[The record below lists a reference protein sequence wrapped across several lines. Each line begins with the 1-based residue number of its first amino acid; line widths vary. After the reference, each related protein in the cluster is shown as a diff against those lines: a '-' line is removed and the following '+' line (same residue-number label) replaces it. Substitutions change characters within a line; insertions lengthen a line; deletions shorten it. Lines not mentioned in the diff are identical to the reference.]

1 MGILSKKK
9 NNPALIKSLKNNNQ
23 SKTSMIRFSGK
34 KKKKIKKI
42 NCKNIEELLSPPGKP
57 LTMLGEGSYG
67 IAFQGCV
74 DDSCE
79 EQIGL
84 KLISLSRKYTI
95 NNRHPGKIELNI
107 GLSLSKLYYKNIT
120 PHINLVY
127 GGLQCKL
134 EDLKENMFTIQNTD
148 WLSNK
153 NYNILN
159 NINNR
164 KYHDDVMVVFNEK
177 ADSDFKKY
185 YQKNRENNTPI
196 TYEENIICL
205 FTFCYTLAS
214 IQYHIPGFRHNDIK
228 PNNLLISVNNNYDNE
243 KGKFVRY
250 KIFGKEFY
258 IPVIR
263 FTLKLHDFDFC
274 NSDEFKNEKIH
285 TFDKNGFYKI
295 GTNPAHNPCFDLHEY
310 INFFFRDCAPYESDP
325 IILNT
330 LRQLIDNPSQDITGI
345 FGKDNDY
352 TTRYKLTSY
361 KMTEN
366 MNIPLIEKSNY
377 IPPNMKTPS
386 ELLLSFEEFRKYLN
400 KNQNQTKDVIR
411 TYDSKIELS
420 KEHFKRDDMF
430 NTLLSNKK

>member
-1 MGILSKKK
+1 M
-9 NNPALIKSLKNNNQ
+9 
-23 SKTSMIRFSGK
+23 
-34 KKKKIKKI
+34 
-42 NCKNIEELLSPPGKP
+42 
-57 LTMLGEGSYG
+57 Y
-67 IAFQGCV
+67 
-74 DDSCE
+74 
-79 EQIGL
+79 
-84 KLISLSRKYTI
+84 
-95 NNRHPGKIELNI
+95 
-107 GLSLSKLYYKNIT
+107 
-120 PHINLVY
+120 
-127 GGLQCKL
+127 
-134 EDLKENMFTIQNTD
+134 TIQNTD

-263 FTLKLHDFDFC
+263 FTLKFHDFDFC

-285 TFDKNGFYKI
+285 TFDKNGFYK
-295 GTNPAHNPCFDLHEY
+295 
-310 INFFFRDCAPYESDP
+310 
-325 IILNT
+325 
-330 LRQLIDNPSQDITGI
+330 
-345 FGKDNDY
+345 K
-352 TTRYKLTSY
+352 
-361 KMTEN
+361 
-366 MNIPLIEKSNY
+366 
-377 IPPNMKTPS
+377 
-386 ELLLSFEEFRKYLN
+386 
-400 KNQNQTKDVIR
+400 
-411 TYDSKIELS
+411 
-420 KEHFKRDDMF
+420 
-430 NTLLSNKK
+430 